1 MDLQK
6 ILTGVE
12 NGAELIKQIEA
23 EVGKEFVPRTEFNA
37 KNEALKTAEKQLG
50 ELNTS
55 LTDLK
60 TQHEAKDKTI
70 TDLTAE
76 KTKYELS
83 SLKTRIA
90 HEKGIP
96 YDLIDRLQGD
106 DEKAIGA
113 DADKLAG
120 LLGSQNPQPFG
131 AGEPN
136 KGDAG
141 SSDKQAYKS
150 LLTGLRGE

>member
-6 ILTGVE
+6 ILAGIE

-96 YDLIDRLQGD
+96 YDLVDRLQGE
-106 DEKAIGA
+106 DEKAISA

-120 LLGSQNPQPFG
+120 LLGSQASQQQPFG
-131 AGEPN
+131 EPEPN
-136 KGDAG
+136 KGG
-141 SSDKQAYKS
+141 SDGFKA
-150 LLTGLRGE
+150 LLQGLEGE